1 VKHPES
7 ENLLAGLDVSRETL
21 DRLGRFVDLLRR
33 WNGKI
38 NLVAPADLHA
48 IWQRHVA
55 DSLQLVPL
63 VPAGASRAIDLGSG
77 AGFPGLVLSIG
88 TGIAFDLVESDQ
100 RKAAFLRE
108 AARVTAAPATVHC
121 VRAERAS
128 LQPAPLVTARAL
140 APLPRLLDLV
150 APFLAPDG
158 IALLP
163 KGVRAQAELTEA
175 AAGWQMQVDQV
186 PSRTGPDATIL
197 QIRNLRRVG
206 RPR

>member
-1 VKHPES
+1 MKHPDAAALTAF
-7 ENLLAGLDVSRETL
+7 NVSRETL
-21 DRLGRFVDLLRR
+21 DGLHLFVDLLRR
-33 WNGKI
+33 WNERI
-38 NLVAPADLHA
+38 NLIAPADIPA

-55 DSLQLVPL
+55 DSLQLIPL
-63 VPAGASRAIDLGSG
+63 IPAGTTRAIDLGSG
-77 AGFPGLVLSIG
+77 AGFPGLILSIA
-88 TGIAFDLVESDQ
+88 TGIRFHLVESDQ

-108 AARVTAAPATVHC
+108 AARLTAAPATVHC
-121 VRAERAS
+121 ARAEQIA
-128 LQPAPLVTARAL
+128 LPPAPLVTARAL

-150 APFLAPDG
+150 APFLASDG
-158 IALLP
+158 VALLP
-163 KGVRAQAELTEA
+163 KGARAQAELTEA